1 MNNVVRQQLCEIV
14 RRHGRAIIDEPRRLE
29 GLLRDYCAGQRREI
43 AVLVNAVE
51 ERVAADL
58 LQSNVGTPRAVL
70 FARLAGRLHDNLAMS
85 EDAARWAVASWA
97 LALKVI
103 TDEQLQELEEKT
115 KPAEQTHANFA
126 PVAAATTTQT
136 QAATATTSVVAPAAA
151 VVVIVSRT
159 GNGDYT
165 SINEAIRNVAAGA
178 QILVK
183 PGVYDESVLLDK
195 FVEITGDGLREEIVV
210 TGRRD
215 SCIRMQTSQAIV
227 RGLTLRAQAN
237 AGAKFFAVDIPQGK
251 LILEDC
257 DIASNSLSCV
267 GILNAM
273 SDPIIRRCAIHDST
287 DSGIYIFENAAGRI
301 EDCDIYGNANV
312 GVAIS
317 GGARPLIKG
326 CKIHDGRDA
335 GIVVWDGGAGVIE
348 DCDVYDNLS
357 AGIGISEG
365 GEPTVRRCQIYR
377 GGNSGVFVH
386 RNGRALLEDCNIFGN
401 AEANVAVTLGGN
413 LTARECRIHN
423 GEDAGVLLSDD
434 GRAKLIECEINGNAD
449 AGVSVHAGGI
459 AIIQNCNIKRNG
471 KVGVRVK
478 ENGAAN
484 VENCDITENRIAT
497 WETEYGALVES
508 RGNRQ

>member
-14 RRHGRAIIDEPRRLE
+14 RRHGRAVIDKPRRVE
-29 GLLRDYCAGQRREI
+29 GLLRDYCAGRQREI

-58 LQSNVGTPRAVL
+58 IQSNAGMPRAVL
-70 FARLAGRLHDNLAMS
+70 LARLAGRLHDNLAMS
-85 EDAARWAVASWA
+85 EDAARWSVGSWA
-97 LALKVI
+97 LALGAI
-103 TDEQLQELEEKT
+103 TDEQLRELEEKT
-115 KPAEQTHANFA
+115 KPVEQIRANFTPTPTA
-126 PVAAATTTQT
+126 ATVQTPATEQLTNSVAA
-136 QAATATTSVVAPAAA
+136 PA
-151 VVVIVSRT
+151 VVVVSLS
-159 GNGDYT
+159 GNGDYS

-183 PGVYDESVLLDK
+183 PGLYDESVVIDK

-210 TGRRD
+210 TNARD
-215 SCIRMQTSQAIV
+215 SCVRMQASQATL
-227 RGLTLRAQAN
+227 RGLTLRAQGS

-257 DIASNSLSCV
+257 DIASDSLSCV
-267 GILNAM
+267 GILSAAA
-273 SDPIIRRCAIHDST
+273 DPIIRRCTIHDSA
-287 DSGIYIFENAAGRI
+287 DSGVFIFDHAAGAI

-312 GVAIS
+312 GVAVR

-326 CKIHDGRDA
+326 CKIHDGADA

-348 DCDVYDNLS
+348 DCDVYDNVS

-365 GEPTVRRCQIYR
+365 GEPTVRRCQFYR

-434 GRAKLIECEINGNAD
+434 GRAKLIGCEINGNSD
-449 AGVSVHAGGI
+449 AGVSVYAGGI
-459 AIIQNCNIKRNG
+459 AIIQNCNINRNG
-471 KVGVRVK
+471 KVGLRVK

-484 VENCDITENRIAT
+484 VENCDMTENRIAT

>member
-70 FARLAGRLHDNLAMS
+70 FARLAGRLHDSLAMS

-103 TDEQLQELEEKT
+103 TDEQLQEWEEKT
-115 KPAEQTHANFA
+115 KPAEQTQANFT
-126 PVAAATTTQT
+126 PVATTATTVQT
-136 QAATATTSVVAPAAA
+136 KVTKQPATSVVAHA
-151 VVVIVSRT
+151 VVVVSRA
-159 GNGDYT
+159 GDGDYT
-165 SINEAIRNVAAGA
+165 SISEAIRNAVSGTR
-178 QILVK
+178 ILVK
-183 PGVYDESVLLDK
+183 PGLYEESVVVDK
-195 FVEITGDGLREEIVV
+195 FVEIGGDGLREEIVV
-210 TGRRD
+210 TSNRD
-215 SCIRMQTSQAIV
+215 SCVRMQAAQAVV
-227 RGLTLRAQAN
+227 RGLTLRAQAGA
-237 AGAKFFAVDIPQGK
+237 AGKKFFAVDIPQGK

-257 DIASNSLSCV
+257 DIVSDSLSCV
-267 GILNAM
+267 GILNATA
-273 SDPIIRRCAIHDST
+273 DPLIRRCAIHDSS
-287 DSGIYIFENAAGRI
+287 DSGIYIFEGAAGKI

-335 GIVVWDGGAGVIE
+335 GIVVWDGGAGLIE
-348 DCDVYDNLS
+348 DCDIYDNRS

-377 GGNSGVFVH
+377 GGNTGVFVH

-413 LTARECRIHN
+413 LVARECRIHN

-434 GRAKLIECEINGNAD
+434 GRAKLIDCEINGNSD
-449 AGVSVHAGGI
+449 AGVSVYAGGI
-459 AIIQNCNIKRNG
+459 AIMQNCNIKRNG

>member
-1 MNNVVRQQLCEIV
+1 MNNVVRQQLYEIV
-14 RRHGRAIIDEPRRLE
+14 RRHGQIIIDEPRRIE

-43 AVLVNAVE
+43 AVLTNAVE

-58 LQSNVGTPRAVL
+58 VQSSAGTPRAVL

-97 LALKVI
+97 LALGVI

-115 KPAEQTHANFA
+115 KLVEQSHANFT
-126 PVAAATTTQT
+126 PATGTAQT
-136 QAATATTSVVAPAAA
+136 PATKQPAISVVAP
-151 VVVIVSRT
+151 VVVVVSRAGH
-159 GNGDYT
+159 GNYT
-165 SINEAIRNVAAGA
+165 SINEAIRDAAAGA
-178 QILVK
+178 RILVK
-183 PGVYDESVLLDK
+183 PGLYDESVVIDK

-210 TGRRD
+210 TNARD
-215 SCIRMQTSQAIV
+215 SCVRMQASQATL
-227 RGLTLRAQAN
+227 RGLTLRAQGS

-257 DIASNSLSCV
+257 DIASDSLSCV
-267 GILNAM
+267 GILSAAA
-273 SDPIIRRCAIHDST
+273 DPVIRRCAIHDSA
-287 DSGIYIFENAAGRI
+287 DSGVFIFDHAAGAI
-301 EDCDIYGNANV
+301 VDCDIYGNANV
-312 GVAIS
+312 GVAVS
-317 GGARPLIKG
+317 QGARPLIKG

-335 GIVVWDGGAGVIE
+335 GIVVWDGGAGLIE
-348 DCDVYDNLS
+348 DCDIYDNRSSGL
-357 AGIGISEG
+357 GVSEG

-377 GGNSGVFVH
+377 GGNTGVFVH
-386 RNGRALLEDCNIFGN
+386 RNGRALLEDCNVFGN

-434 GRAKLIECEINGNAD
+434 GRAKLIDCEINGNGD
-449 AGVSVHAGGI
+449 AGVSVYAGGI

-484 VENCDITENRIAT
+484 VENCDITENRIAP